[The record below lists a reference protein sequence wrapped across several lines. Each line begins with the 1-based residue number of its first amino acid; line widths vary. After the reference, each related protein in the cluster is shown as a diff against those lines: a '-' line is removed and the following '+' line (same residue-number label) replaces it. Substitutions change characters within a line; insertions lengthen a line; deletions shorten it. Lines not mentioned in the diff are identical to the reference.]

1 MSSKAPFVDA
11 MRSQPENLAVAQST
25 LVRDLD
31 RATIAPWQPGE
42 TIAVVAMGASSHSGH
57 ALVAVLSAAGY
68 RAVNL
73 TASDL
78 VGDPGRGAGG
88 GAGAGFQPADHYVI
102 VSESGRSPEPIEA
115 ARRLTPGRRIGISNF
130 PDAQIS
136 EVIDVR
142 LGLGGFDD
150 SPVYTVGYTATLLA
164 YALLVDRLGIVAA
177 DDHVAQIPALVAS
190 ALTDYDEVAG
200 VVGRILAGAAAID
213 VVGRGTSY
221 ATAAEVSLMI
231 REGLRTPSAAFETY
245 QYLHGPM
252 EVQRDDTA
260 VLIFGDGR
268 ELTVPDSVLDAGVK
282 VVLVTAA
289 DIADVPSAGH
299 PNLTIVTVDP
309 ALGGFVRPIIE
320 VVIAQLA
327 LAHGIEHKPFPI
339 EQFVYEQHD
348 TKIAAV

>member
-1 MSSKAPFVDA
+1 MSSKIPFVDA
-11 MRSQPENLAVAQST
+11 MRSQPENLAIAHST

-31 RATIAPWQPGE
+31 RATIAAWKPGE

-57 ALVAVLSAAGY
+57 ALVAVLVAAGF
-68 RAVNL
+68 RAINL

-78 VGDPGRGAGG
+78 VGTGEV
-88 GAGAGFQPADHYVI
+88 QQADHYVI

-150 SPVYTVGYTATLLA
+150 SPVYTVGFTATLLA
-164 YALLVDRLGIVAA
+164 YALLLDHQGVVADA
-177 DDHVAQIPALVAS
+177 AVARIPALVAA
-190 ALTDYDEVAG
+190 ALADYDAVAST
-200 VVGRILAGAAAID
+200 VGRILANATAID
-213 VVGRGTSY
+213 VIGRGTSY
-221 ATAAEVSLMI
+221 ATAAEASLMI

-252 EVQRDDTA
+252 EVLRDDQA
-260 VLIFGDGR
+260 LLIFGDGR

-289 DIADVPSAGH
+289 ARSEVPSAGH
-299 PNLTIVTVDP
+299 PNLTIVPLDP
-309 ALGGFVRPIIE
+309 ALSGFVRPIVEI
-320 VVIAQLA
+320 VFTQLV
-327 LAHGIEHKPFPI
+327 LAHAAESKPFPI
-339 EQFVYEQHD
+339 EQFVYEQND
-348 TKIAAV
+348 TKIAAL

>member
-1 MSSKAPFVDA
+1 MSSKASFVDA
-11 MRSQPENLAVAQST
+11 MRSQPENLAVAHST
-25 LVRDLD
+25 LARDLD
-31 RATIAPWQPGE
+31 RATIAAWKPGE
-42 TIAVVAMGASSHSGH
+42 TIAVVAMGASGHSGH

-78 VGDPGRGAGG
+78 VVSGS
-88 GAGAGFQPADHYVI
+88 GAGAVGAGGFQPADHYVI

-164 YALLVDRLGIVAA
+164 YALLLDNQGVVAA
-177 DDHVAQIPALVAS
+177 DADVARIPALVAA

-200 VVGRILAGAAAID
+200 VVGRILADATAID
-213 VVGRGTSY
+213 VIGRGTSY

-268 ELTVPDSVLDAGVK
+268 ELTVPDSMLDAGVK
-282 VVLVTAA
+282 VVLVTGAA
-289 DIADVPSAGH
+289 VADVPSAGH
-299 PNLTIVTVDP
+299 PNLTIVPIDP
-309 ALGGFVRPIIE
+309 SLDGFVRPIVE